1 MDTVRKPSEPI
12 FKKASATPVIVTMCL
27 NLVFAGIKGVAA
39 FFGNSNALMADA
51 AESFADVMTSAIVW
65 IGIKTAVKEPDED
78 HPYGHGKAEPVASI
92 VVAIFLLI
100 TSVLIASRGVERI
113 WSPPAIPQAFT
124 LWILL
129 CVIAFKEGSYRYLKH
144 KANNIG
150 STAML
155 SEALH
160 SRSDAVT
167 SIMAFIGISVA
178 IWTKYIAADAYA
190 SLVAAVIIAFNAMR
204 IFRPAFN
211 EIMDAAP
218 PIELT
223 IKVRQI
229 AEKVEGVKEVEKC
242 QLRKMGMHY
251 FVDMHV
257 VVDGNLSVHE
267 GHEIAHRVKDA
278 VREQLTNI
286 SDVLV
291 HIEPQQ

>member
-1 MDTVRKPSEPI
+1 MDPTQKLPLTSSGKI
-12 FKKASATPVIVTMCL
+12 SAAPVIVSMCL
-27 NLVFAGIKGVAA
+27 NLVFAAVKGVAA
-39 FFGNSNALMADA
+39 FLGNSNALMADA
-51 AESFADVMTSAIVW
+51 AESFADILTSAIVW

-92 VVAIFLLI
+92 VVAIFLLV

-113 WSPPAIPQAFT
+113 WSPPAVPERFT

-129 CVIAFKEGSYRYLKH
+129 GVIVFKAGIYRYLSR
-144 KANNIG
+144 KAKNTG
-150 STAML
+150 SNALLAEAM
-155 SEALH
+155 H
-160 SRSDAVT
+160 SRSDALT
-167 SIMAFIGISVA
+167 SLMAFIGIAIA
-178 IWTKYIAADAYA
+178 IWTKYLAADAYA
-190 SLVAAVIIAFNAMR
+190 SIVAAVIIAFNGFR

-218 PIELT
+218 PEELT
-223 IKVRQI
+223 LNVRHI
-229 AEKVEGVKEVEKC
+229 AEKVQGVKEVEKC
-242 QLRKMGMHY
+242 FLRKMGMHY

-257 VVDGNLSVHE
+257 VVDGALTVSE

-278 VREQLTNI
+278 VRGQLVNI